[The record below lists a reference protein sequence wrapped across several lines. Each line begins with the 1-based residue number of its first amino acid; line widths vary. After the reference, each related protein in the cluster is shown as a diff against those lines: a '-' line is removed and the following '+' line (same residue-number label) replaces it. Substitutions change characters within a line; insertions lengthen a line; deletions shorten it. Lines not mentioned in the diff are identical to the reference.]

1 MRQDTLKQL
10 SEALRDLADV
20 FCVKQPSE
28 RALKIWQSALSGI
41 EDRAVMNAVNC
52 GADHNRKFPTPAELR
67 KNALAEEACIRD
79 REAEIDRAEKQN
91 FVPITRNTGKLTRHF
106 RRALKRC
113 WAYQKLQAASKDG
126 QWLWN
131 LINAYADGA
140 KLEPIQIRHIEKALG
155 HEISEHDLATARQHV
170 ERLPFKPFAS
180 FLREEVEKSGETL
193 TPAEEAILSQNTTID
208 QKFSRFIPV
217 EV

>member
-1 MRQDTLKQL
+1 MRQDTIKHL
-10 SEALRDLADV
+10 SEALRNLADV

-28 RALKIWQSALSGI
+28 RALTIWQSTLSGI

-52 GADHNRKFPTPAELR
+52 WADHNRKFPTPAELR

-91 FVPITRNTGKLTRHF
+91 FVPITRNTGTLTPHF

-113 WAYQKLQAASKDG
+113 WAYQKLQAAAKDG

-155 HEISEHDLATARQHV
+155 HEITDRDIANARQHV
-170 ERLPFKPFAS
+170 DRLPFKPFAS
-180 FLREEVEKSGETL
+180 FLREELEKAVVIP
-193 TPAEEAILSQNTTID
+193 TPLEKCIIAQGISID
-208 QKFSRFIPV
+208 QKYFRFIPT
-217 EV
+217 EA

>member
-1 MRQDTLKQL
+1 MRQDTIKHL
-10 SEALRDLADV
+10 SEALRNLADV

-28 RALKIWQSALSGI
+28 RALKIWQSTLSGI

-52 GADHNRKFPTPAELR
+52 WADHNRKFPTPAELR

-91 FVPITRNTGKLTRHF
+91 FVPITRNTGTLTPHF

-113 WAYQKLQAASKDG
+113 WTSQKLQAAAKDG

-170 ERLPFKPFAS
+170 DRLPFKPFAY
-180 FLREEVEKSGETL
+180 FLREEVEKAGVMP
-193 TPAEEAILSQNTTID
+193 TPVEKCIIAQGISID
-208 QKFSRFIPV
+208 QKYFRFIPT
-217 EV
+217 EA

>member
-1 MRQDTLKQL
+1 MRQDTIKHL
-10 SEALRDLADV
+10 SETLRDLADV
-20 FCVKQPSE
+20 YCVKQPSE
-28 RALKIWQSALSGI
+28 RALRIWQSALTGI
-41 EDRAVMNAVNC
+41 DDRAVTSAVNC
-52 GADHNRKFPTPAELR
+52 WADHNRKFPTPAEIR
-67 KNALAEEACIRD
+67 QKALAEESAIRD

-91 FVPITRNTGKLTRHF
+91 YVPITRNTGKLTPHF

-113 WAYQKLQAASKDG
+113 WAYQKLQAAAKDG

-170 ERLPFKPFAS
+170 DRLPFKPFAS
-180 FLREEVEKSGETL
+180 FLREEVEKSGETP

>member
-52 GADHNRKFPTPAELR
+52 WADHNRKFPTPAELR

-113 WAYQKLQAASKDG
+113 RAYQKLQAASKDG

>member
-1 MRQDTLKQL
+1 MRQDTLKLL

-20 FCVKQPSE
+20 FGVKQPSE
-28 RALKIWQSALSGI
+28 RALRIWQSALAGI
-41 EDRAVMNAVNC
+41 EDRAIMNAVNC
-52 GADHNRKFPTPAELR
+52 WADHNRKFPTPAELR

-91 FVPITRNTGKLTRHF
+91 FVPITRNTGKLTPHF

-113 WAYQKLQAASKDG
+113 LAYQKLQAAAKDG

-155 HEISEHDLATARQHV
+155 HEITDRDIANARQHV
-170 ERLPFKPFAS
+170 DRLPFKPFAS
-180 FLREEVEKSGETL
+180 FLREEVEKAGVMP
-193 TPAEEAILSQNTTID
+193 TPVEKCIIAQGISID
-208 QKFSRFIPV
+208 QKYFRFIPT

>member
-1 MRQDTLKQL
+1 MRQDTIKHL
-10 SEALRDLADV
+10 SETLRDLADV
-20 FCVKQPSE
+20 YSVKQPSE

-52 GADHNRKFPTPAELR
+52 WADHNRKFPTPAELR
-67 KNALAEEACIRD
+67 KNALAEEANIRE

-91 FVPITRNTGKLTRHF
+91 YVPITRNTGKLPPHF

-113 WAYQKLQAASKDG
+113 WAYQKLQAAAKDG

-131 LINAYADGA
+131 LLNAYADGA
-140 KLEPIQIRHIEKALG
+140 QLEPVQIRHIEKALG
-155 HEISEHDLATARQHV
+155 HEITDRDIANARQHV
-170 ERLPFKPFAS
+170 DPLPFKPFAF
-180 FLREEVEKSGETL
+180 FLREELEKAGVMP
-193 TPAEEAILSQNTTID
+193 TPLEKCIIAQGISID
-208 QKFSRFIPV
+208 QKYFQFIPV

>member
-1 MRQDTLKQL
+1 MRQDTIKHL
-10 SEALRDLADV
+10 SEALRNLADV

-28 RALKIWQSALSGI
+28 RALKIWQSTLSGI

-52 GADHNRKFPTPAELR
+52 WADHNRKFPTPAELR

-91 FVPITRNTGKLTRHF
+91 FVPITRNTGTLTPHF

-113 WAYQKLQAASKDG
+113 WAYQKLQAAAKDG

-131 LINAYADGA
+131 LINSDTTR
-140 KLEPIQIRHIEKALG
+140 EVHHRTG
-155 HEISEHDLATARQHV
+155 HLD
-170 ERLPFKPFAS
+170 
-180 FLREEVEKSGETL
+180 
-193 TPAEEAILSQNTTID
+193 
-208 QKFSRFIPV
+208 
-217 EV
+217 

>member
-1 MRQDTLKQL
+1 MRQDTIKHL
-10 SEALRDLADV
+10 SEALRNLADV

-28 RALKIWQSALSGI
+28 RALKIWQSTLSGV

-52 GADHNRKFPTPAELR
+52 WADHNRKFPTPAELR

-91 FVPITRNTGKLTRHF
+91 FVPITRNTGKLTPHF

-113 WAYQKLQAASKDG
+113 WAYQKLQAAAKDG

-155 HEISEHDLATARQHV
+155 HEITDRDIANARQHV
-170 ERLPFKPFAS
+170 DRLPFKPFAS
-180 FLREEVEKSGETL
+180 FLREEVEKAGVMP
-193 TPAEEAILSQNTTID
+193 TPVEKCIIAQGISID
-208 QKFSRFIPV
+208 QKYFRFIPT
-217 EV
+217 EA

>member
-1 MRQDTLKQL
+1 MRQDTIKNL

-20 FCVKQPSE
+20 FGVKQPSE
-28 RALKIWQSALSGI
+28 RAMRIWQSALAGI

-52 GADHNRKFPTPAELR
+52 WADHNRKFPTPAELR
-67 KNALAEEACIRD
+67 KNALAEEANIRE
-79 REAEIDRAEKQN
+79 REAEIDRAEKQH
-91 FVPITRNTGKLTRHF
+91 FVPITRNTGKLTPHF

-113 WAYQKLQAASKDG
+113 WAYQKLQAAAKDG

-155 HEISEHDLATARQHV
+155 HEISETDLATALQHV
-170 ERLPFKPFAS
+170 DRLPFKPFAS
-180 FLREEVEKSGETL
+180 FLREEVEKSGETP
-193 TPAEEAILSQNTTID
+193 TPAEEAILAQNTTID

>member
-1 MRQDTLKQL
+1 MRQDTIKHL

-52 GADHNRKFPTPAELR
+52 WADHNRKFPTPAELR

-91 FVPITRNTGKLTRHF
+91 FVPITRNTGKLTPHF

-113 WAYQKLQAASKDG
+113 WAYQKLQAAAKDG

-155 HEISEHDLATARQHV
+155 HEINDRDIANARQHV
-170 ERLPFKPFAS
+170 DRLPFKPFAS
-180 FLREEVEKSGETL
+180 FLREEVEKAGVMP
-193 TPAEEAILSQNTTID
+193 TPVEKCIIAQGISID
-208 QKFSRFIPV
+208 QKYFRFIPT
-217 EV
+217 EA